1 MGDHLLFLG
10 PIFAKY
16 LTPMKSFLYFLCF
29 GFTSTLWAQKSP
41 YDVSSNT
48 NQPKDSTPQ
57 SEFAKKFPRIIMA
70 DWKTGMK
77 FMTEPLKIKALGSAS
92 RIELAPYKS
101 LNFVNDQVR
110 QGDFEWKTFTY
121 QSKEMRTVKCA
132 TGTCKNTYLIF
143 ECEGKKYE
151 YEFIGDTA
159 ALRKAPNTY
168 IKKIV
173 YLDEVDKIKAELN
186 GKTLYVL
193 CSQWMKED
201 EKGKIVNSDG
211 YQKFVAVTVTSVG
224 LGTQDGPSKIVF
236 KQDGTTK
243 EAFIN
248 LRLSGINKSS
258 GLFGVDFDKAFSF
271 KDPKKKYPKI
281 KSEIWTVIQNESMR
295 LGMTKEEA
303 ELSWGKPKE
312 IIMSGS
318 TEQWVY
324 ETSGTLTF
332 KNGIII
338 KIDE

>member
-1 MGDHLLFLG
+1 
-10 PIFAKY
+10 
-16 LTPMKSFLYFLCF
+16 MKSFLFLLIVAANASLF
-29 GFTSTLWAQKSP
+29 AQKSP
-41 YDVSSNT
+41 YDVSASANA
-48 NQPKDSTPQ
+48 PKDSITQ
-57 SEFAKKFPRIIMA
+57 SAFAKKFPRIIMA
-70 DWKTGMK
+70 DWKPGMK
-77 FMTEPLKIKALGSAS
+77 FMTEPLRIKALGSAS

-121 QSKEMRTVKCA
+121 QLKEMRTVKCA

-193 CSQWMKED
+193 CNQWMKED
-201 EKGKIVNSDG
+201 EKGKVVNSDG
-211 YQKFVAVTVTSVG
+211 NQKFVAVTVISVG

-271 KDPKKKYPKI
+271 EDPKKKYSKI
-281 KSEIWTVIQNESMR
+281 KNEIWTVIQNESMR
-295 LGMTKEEA
+295 VGMTKEEA

-312 IIMSGS
+312 IVMNGS

-332 KNGIII
+332 KNGVVI

>member
-1 MGDHLLFLG
+1 MKSILSILLFF
-10 PIFAKY
+10 I
-16 LTPMKSFLYFLCF
+16 CF
-29 GFTSTLWAQKSP
+29 STWAQKSP

-48 NQPKDSTPQ
+48 IEPEDSIPQ
-57 SEFAKKFPRIIMA
+57 SEFAKKFPRVIMA
-70 DWKTGMK
+70 DWKPGMK

-121 QSKEMRTVKCA
+121 QSKEMRAVKCA

-173 YLDEVDKIKAELN
+173 YLDEVDKIKTELN

-211 YQKFVAVTVTSVG
+211 NQKFVAVTVTSVG

-236 KQDGTTK
+236 KQDGTNK

-271 KDPKKKYPKI
+271 EDPKKKYPKI

-295 LGMTKEEA
+295 IGMTKEEA
-303 ELSWGKPKE
+303 ELSWGKPDE
-312 IIMSGS
+312 IHTLTTKGITS
-318 TEQWVY
+318 EQWVY
-324 ETSGTLTF
+324 AASYIYFEKGLVSA
-332 KNGIII
+332 IQ
-338 KIDE
+338 D